1 MRILLPVL
9 ALSAMLAAAACGTVA
24 TPEWAA
30 EAQETRVAQAATS
43 DHLTA
48 IAPTFTPSPAPT
60 ETPIPPTATPLPP
73 TATPVPPTATPVPPT
88 ETPVPTE
95 VPTEAPTEE
104 AAAVEIP
111 ADLAAQVAA
120 ADPVNGQVVFTT
132 QHDNTDRQ
140 PGSCSACHWI
150 TPDEMRIIGPG
161 LWNVSERAGSRV
173 PGEDA
178 LTYIYQSIV
187 APDAFIAPGDPA
199 YQPGVMPHNWA
210 EVLTPQEIYDVMAY
224 LMTLHD

>member
-1 MRILLPVL
+1 MSGTKRMRILLPVL

-73 TATPVPPTATPVPPT
+73 TATPVPPT
-88 ETPVPTE
+88 ETPVPTA

-104 AAAVEIP
+104 AAAVTVP
-111 ADLAAQVAA
+111 ADLAAAVAA
-120 ADPVNGQVVFTT
+120 ADPANGQVVFTT
-132 QHDNTDRQ
+132 THEDANRQ
-140 PGSCSACHWI
+140 PGNCSVCHSV
-150 TPDEMRIIGPG
+150 TTDEMRIIGPG
-161 LWNVSERAGSRV
+161 LWNVSQRAGSRV

-187 APDAFIAPGDPA
+187 DPDSFIVPDFPPGL
-199 YQPGVMPHNWA
+199 MPTNWH
-210 EVLTPQEIYDVMAY
+210 EVLTEQELDDVIAY
-224 LMTLHD
+224 LMTLHS